1 MKENKLSHPLPVTA
15 WLHKSPEPLL
25 GKLVFFMLRTRTK
38 APHVPCRSLMPNSD
52 LITIWIAI
60 REPRCLTWLFHSWHH
75 LTVQTD
81 VLLQNFRY
89 RRGPLLQCESSLQAA
104 SHLLW
109 CRLKE
114 WYWGIKLQCCCICF
128 DKHFHCILSSALNT
142 MRCDPVKT
150 GLSVGQYLP

>member
-1 MKENKLSHPLPVTA
+1 MKENKLSHPLPVTG
-15 WLHKSPEPLL
+15 WLHKSPKPLL
-25 GKLVFFMLRTRTK
+25 GKLVFFMLLMRTK
-38 APHVPCRSLMPNSD
+38 APCTLQIFNAQFRFDHNL
-52 LITIWIAI
+52 IAI
-60 REPRCLTWLFHSWHH
+60 REPRCLPWLFHSWHH

-89 RRGPLLQCESSLQAA
+89 RHGPLLQCESSQQAA

-128 DKHFHCILSSALNT
+128 DKHFHCTLSSALNT

-150 GLSVGQYLP
+150 CLSVGQYLP